1 MGCTSSSSATEGKN
15 KPSSLA
21 TESKKTTS
29 SSSSSPSKHHDDGDN
44 IDKIKMKNIENTN
57 DHVKRDEDSFQPL
70 PGYLIKSRSLNP
82 SYQYDKVFMNIFH
95 HSLFNSFQ
103 KEFILSKEQFI
114 IYDNREKECLAYNI
128 LLSSLQYENMQQ
140 NAIEKEK
147 VGCHFSIV
155 AFRHVVFNL
164 YSRLFFFFLLSSW
177 LSLACLLACLT
188 NSLLSFLFASL
199 FWFPFSC
206 LLLCS
211 PPPFL
216 SFLVDDFKVNRISK

>member
-1 MGCTSSSSATEGKN
+1 MGCTSSSSATEGNN

-147 VGCHFSIV
+147 VGCDFSIV
-155 AFRHVVFNL
+155 AFCHVFNNL
-164 YSRLFFFFLLSSW
+164 YSRLFFFLFSSW
-177 LSLACLLACLT
+177 LSLACLM
-188 NSLLSFLFASL
+188 NSLLSFLLLSLIGFLFASCR
-199 FWFPFSC
+199 F
-206 LLLCS
+206 LC
-211 PPPFL
+211 FL
-216 SFLVDDFKVNRISK
+216 PSFLF